1 MCLCI
6 KSLECVVGTR
16 YRFTTFTHTFNV
28 IAYSL
33 ILHRIQSQ
41 MYLVNGRVSYKAAIA
56 HIKIVLIHGSHPKV
70 KLIDADLNGI
80 RKNIVEKNRQFVK

>member
-1 MCLCI
+1 
-6 KSLECVVGTR
+6 
-16 YRFTTFTHTFNV
+16 
-28 IAYSL
+28 
-33 ILHRIQSQ
+33 